1 MIGGIVMA
9 TQKKQVLIRVHPATY
24 EKFKVISD
32 RNHRAVSNQ
41 LEWLMLQFIT
51 EYETANG
58 QISLAVSETQP
69 KVVQKNLGG
78 VNNLAVNG
86 NVYN

>member
-1 MIGGIVMA
+1 MA
-9 TQKKQVLIRVHPATY
+9 TQKKQVLIRVQPDTY
-24 EKFKVISD
+24 EKLKIIST

-58 QISLAVSETQP
+58 KIPLADRKAEA
-69 KVVQKNLGG
+69 KVVQNNLGG

-86 NVYN
+86 NVYNK